1 MKYKFKVVLPTGL
14 GKTFIAAVIIYNYY
28 RWYPRGK
35 IIFVAPTKPLV
46 FQQKTACFDVM
57 GISNEDTAEIT
68 GQLSK
73 DKRSELW
80 KSKRLFFATPQVVE
94 NDLNESYFP
103 ITSFKLVIFDE
114 AHKVSFFK

>member
-1 MKYKFKVVLPTGL
+1 MKFKFKVVLPTGL

-46 FQQKTACFDVM
+46 FQQKTACFDIM
-57 GISNEDTAEIT
+57 GISDVDTAEIT

-94 NDLNESYFP
+94 NDLDLINFP
-103 ITSFKLVIFDE
+103 SSSIKLIIFDE
-114 AHKVSFFK
+114 AHKVSSK